1 MTTYTLCQLENE
13 YVIIGLLLDKNTR
26 IQLSEAILRRH
37 WVRENT
43 NLDDRIQ
50 MYRESRLAG
59 EELKTYIV
67 EKSKI
72 VFLHH
77 FDMDEEGD

>member
-13 YVIIGLLLDKNTR
+13 YVIIGFLLDKNTR

-37 WVRENT
+37 WIQENI
-43 NLDDRIQ
+43 NLDDQIQ
-50 MYRESRLAG
+50 MYRSSRLVG
-59 EELKTYIV
+59 EEFKTYIV

-77 FDMDEEGD
+77 FDMEP